1 MDKLFE
7 LDDRLIT
14 CASFVRNGTALAD
27 IGTDHA
33 YLPVW
38 LAKKGII
45 KSAVAA
51 DIRPLPLKSGRENIE
66 KYGCGDIVTARL
78 SDGLDEIACDEA
90 DDIVMAGMG
99 AELICNIIDR
109 TPWLKDSTKR
119 LILQPM
125 TRAHVLRKYLADN
138 GFDILD
144 EKACVQSGKSYT
156 VILSEFSG
164 VEQKRDVS
172 FYYIGK
178 LSKKDPAAKNFM
190 YQVLRKLMYKLR
202 GQIHDNVDSRDIQI
216 VISAIKEEFGVDIND
231 NG

>member
-7 LDDRLIT
+7 LDDRLLT
-14 CASFVRNGTALAD
+14 CASLVRKGAKLAD

-66 KYGCGDIVTARL
+66 KYGCTNIVSTRL
-78 SDGLDEIACDEA
+78 SDGLEEIDSNEA

-109 TPWLKDSTKR
+109 TPWLKDSDKH
-119 LILQPM
+119 LVLQPM
-125 TRAHVLRKYLADN
+125 TRAHVLRKYLSEN
-138 GFDILD
+138 GFYILE

-156 VILSEFSG
+156 VILSSFSG
-164 VEQKRDVS
+164 TEKKYDVS
-172 FYYIGK
+172 YYYIGK
-178 LSKKDPAAKNFM
+178 LSQNDPAAKEFM
-190 YQVLRKLMYKLR
+190 YQVLKKLMYKLR
-202 GQIHDNVDSRDIQI
+202 GQIHDNVDSREIENI
-216 VISAIKEEFGVDIND
+216 IGAIKQEFGVDIDD